1 VRTPPSETNS
11 ANQSLAEW
19 RGPWRKLPKAGRQN
33 PLAEEGLIAALGAAG
48 VNQESELV
56 VKLCACQVASATGI
70 IQVVPVERHVRRAND
85 RKHENNEHQQK
96 RYAHRLGSQVS
107 A

>member
-1 VRTPPSETNS
+1 M
-11 ANQSLAEW
+11 
-19 RGPWRKLPKAGRQN
+19 
-33 PLAEEGLIAALGAAG
+33 
-48 VNQESELV
+48 